1 MHKLRLQK
9 RAVSE
14 AQALEAETRLL
25 APISG
30 TVSKTYGKPS
40 ELVAMGVPVVSIL
53 EDDDLWVSLNVGE
66 NQYASVYKNKTL
78 EGFIPALNQS
88 VMFKVKILMPKAN
101 LPPLK
106 LHVRPVVMTFV
117 VLNYIWC
124 LSVLSK
130 T

>member
-1 MHKLRLQK
+1 
-9 RAVSE
+9 
-14 AQALEAETRLL
+14 
-25 APISG
+25 
-30 TVSKTYGKPS
+30 
-40 ELVAMGVPVVSIL
+40 MGVPVVSIL

-78 EGFIPALNQS
+78 EGFIPALNQT
-88 VMFKVKILMPKAN
+88 VMFKVKNIDAEGEFATIKP
-101 LPPLK
+101 
-106 LHVRPVVMTFV
+106 HVRLVVMTFV

>member
-1 MHKLRLQK
+1 
-9 RAVSE
+9 
-14 AQALEAETRLL
+14 
-25 APISG
+25 
-30 TVSKTYGKPS
+30 
-40 ELVAMGVPVVSIL
+40 MGVPVVSIL

-106 LHVRPVVMTFV
+106 PHVRPVVMTFV